1 VGWGWGLLAVAI
13 VSEVGG
19 TTCLKLS
26 NGFTNWHAT
35 LAMVLFYLV
44 TFASLV
50 FVVKYIPVSVSYA
63 IWSGVGTALIAT
75 IGMVYFKEPVTAA
88 RLLFIGLIIAGAVGL
103 NLVGSGGH

>member
-1 VGWGWGLLAVAI
+1 MGLGWGLLAVAI

-26 NGFTNWHAT
+26 NGFTNWQAT

-44 TFASLV
+44 TFGSLV

-63 IWSGVGTALIAT
+63 IWSGVGTALIAG
-75 IGMVYFKEPVTAA
+75 IGMVYFKEPVTVA